1 MIGVKMSYDTI
12 IITALSGFLG
22 AAIGSVTTLWL
33 HFKNRKKDERKIL
46 NESVHYLLE
55 VFFLVSRLNV
65 EKMTHAYLD
74 YLLKQIQKF
83 GPKLNEENLSFL
95 NDQIKSIVKSNS
107 VPLAQKQTFENLK
120 TIGKDYENMLAKLAT
135 ILPIDAFYLRGK
147 DKLETLMDRASS
159 YFENVRGANL
169 ENKEIIRDVVNQV
182 QPSLITD
189 LIDEYKDDLKTEL
202 LVLLGK
208 TDWFNCKKGKNAIK
222 IIESVELTEK
232 EKRDIDSM
240 ISTVLNQFARKTS

>member
-1 MIGVKMSYDTI
+1 MSYENI
-12 IITALSGFLG
+12 VITAMSGFLG

-33 HFKNRKKDERKIL
+33 HFKNRKDDERKIL
-46 NESVHYLLE
+46 NESIHYLLE
-55 VFFLVSRLNV
+55 VFFLVSRLNY
-65 EKMTHAYLD
+65 EKMTRAYLD
-74 YLLKQIQKF
+74 YLLKQAQKID
-83 GPKLNEENLSFL
+83 PKLNEENLNFI
-95 NDQIKSIVKSNS
+95 NNQIKSIVKSNS

-147 DKLETLMDRASS
+147 DKLETFMDMASS
-159 YFENVRGANL
+159 YFEKVQVANF
-169 ENKEIIRDVVNQV
+169 ENKEIIRDVVNQM

-202 LVLLGK
+202 LILLGM
-208 TDWFNCKKGKNAIK
+208 TDRFNSKKGKNAIEK
-222 IIESVELTEK
+222 MESVELTEK

-240 ISTVLNQFARKTS
+240 IITISNQFMGKVFQ

>member
-1 MIGVKMSYDTI
+1 MSYESI

-22 AAIGSVTTLWL
+22 AAIGSITTLWL
-33 HFKNRKKDERKIL
+33 HFKNRKNDERKIL
-46 NESVHYLLE
+46 NESIHYLLE
-55 VFFLVSRLNV
+55 VFFLVCRLDV
-65 EKMTHAYLD
+65 EKMTSAYID
-74 YLLKQIQKF
+74 YFFMQIKKID
-83 GPKLNEENLSFL
+83 PNVKEDALSPIK
-95 NDQIKSIVKSNS
+95 DQITSIMKSNS

-159 YFENVRGANL
+159 YFENVQVANL
-169 ENKEIIRDVVNQV
+169 ENREIIRDVVNQI

-222 IIESVELTEK
+222 IIESVELAEK